1 MTPPLVSV
9 VIATR
14 DRPEMVR
21 EAIAAA
27 LGQDYP
33 GPLEVVVVFDQSEPD
48 ATLLGRDR
56 VLLVA
61 AVLAMVDVVLLTVLA
76 TLFAFLYNLCA
87 SFTGGFE
94 VTLAE
99 KE

>member
-1 MTPPLVSV
+1 MAEKMTGQQRLVLAVAVLYTALDTAGVLSSV
-9 VIATR
+9 DTFAKQLSLI
-14 DRPEMVR
+14 
-21 EAIAAA
+21 
-27 LGQDYP
+27 
-33 GPLEVVVVFDQSEPD
+33 EPD